1 MQKVNKT
8 LNELVL
14 TLQDDDE
21 KVLKAAGM
29 RLKSYV
35 DTCSKLGDGARE
47 EGGLEDSVF
56 EKLLL
61 SCASDDQKKIR
72 KKLNEMYEQVQAL
85 GNK

>member
-1 MQKVNKT
+1 MNKT

-29 RLKSYV
+29 RLKCYV

-47 EGGLEDSVF
+47 EGGLEDAVF